1 MTLLENLWYGNID
14 PQEVFLEQDR
24 YYKKLLSLLNRNR
37 DELSSTLT
45 DSQKEVLDKY
55 NDVSNEMHAISE
67 QSAFRYG
74 FCLGVRLMMESVT
87 TQLTTEDE

>member
-14 PQEVFLEQDR
+14 PQEVFLEQNR
-24 YYKKLLSLLNRNR
+24 YYKNLLSLLNRNS

-74 FCLGVRLMMESVT
+74 FSLGVRLIMESVT

>member
-1 MTLLENLWYGNID
+1 MTLLEDLWYGNID

-37 DELSSTLT
+37 DELNGTLT
-45 DSQKEVLDKY
+45 DKQQETLEKY
-55 NDVSNEMHAISE
+55 VDVSNEMHAISE
-67 QSAFRYG
+67 RSAFRYG

-87 TQLTTEDE
+87 VKLTTEDE

>member
-37 DELSSTLT
+37 DELNGTLT
-45 DSQKEVLDKY
+45 DKQNEVLEKY
-55 NDVSNEMHAISE
+55 VDVSNEMHAISE
-67 QSAFRYG
+67 RFAFRYG
-74 FCLGVRLMMESVT
+74 FSLGVRLMMECVT
-87 TQLTTEDE
+87 VQLTTEDE